1 MKNLFY
7 SFLLLLL
14 SFTFISAGTINSQS
28 IYGDG
33 NVVKESRTVSSF
45 DKIEINGVV
54 NVYLKQGSSE
64 SAVIE
69 ADKNLVPYILTSV
82 KNGTLTIS
90 TKEDFNLK
98 KSTKLNVYVTLTN
111 LTDLECNS
119 VGNVKTESKLDLN
132 NVNIENNSVGNIDL
146 ELDCNKLTLENNSV
160 GNSTLS
166 GNIDIGNIEHNGV
179 GNIKAFDL
187 KADVLTIESN
197 AVGNA
202 EVSSEREIYIELNG
216 MGNINYKGA
225 AAVKKLEKNG
235 LGNIKK
241 N

>member
-28 IYGDG
+28 LYGDG
-33 NVVKESRTVSSF
+33 NVVKENRTVSSF
-45 DKIEINGVV
+45 DKVEINGVV

-64 SAVIE
+64 SAVVE

-98 KSTKLNVYVTLTN
+98 KSTKLKVYVTLKN
-111 LTDLECNS
+111 ITDLECNS

-132 NVNIENNSVGNIDL
+132 DINIENNSVGNIDL

-166 GNIDIGNIEHNGV
+166 GNIDVGNIEHNGV

-235 LGNIKK
+235 FGNIKK

>member
-1 MKNLFY
+1 MKNLIY
-7 SFLLLLL
+7 SVLLLI
-14 SFTFISAGTINSQS
+14 FTFTSADQIHSQS

-33 NVVKESRTVSSF
+33 NIVKESRDISSF
-45 DKIEINGVV
+45 NKIEINGLV
-54 NVYLKQGSSE
+54 NVYLKQGTTE
-64 SAVIE
+64 SVTVE
-69 ADKNLVPYILTSV
+69 ADKNLKPYILTSV
-82 KNGTLTIS
+82 KNGIMNIS

-98 KSTKLNVYVTLTN
+98 KSTKLNVYVTLN
-111 LTDLECNS
+111 NITDLECNG

-132 NVNIENNSVGNIDL
+132 DINIENNSVGNIDL
-146 ELDCNKLTLENNSV
+146 EINSNKLILENNSV
-160 GNSTLS
+160 GNTILT

-187 KADVLTIESN
+187 KSDILTIESN

-235 LGNIKK
+235 FGNIKK
-241 N
+241 Y

>member
-1 MKNLFY
+1 MKNLIY
-7 SFLLLLL
+7 SVLLLI
-14 SFTFISAGTINSQS
+14 FTFTSADQIHSQS

-33 NVVKESRTVSSF
+33 NIVKESRDISSF
-45 DKIEINGVV
+45 NKIEINGLV
-54 NVYLKQGSSE
+54 NVFLKQGTTE
-64 SAVIE
+64 SVTVE
-69 ADKNLVPYILTSV
+69 ADKNLIPYILTSV
-82 KNGTLTIS
+82 KNGTMNIS

-98 KSTKLNVYVTLTN
+98 KSTKLNVYVTLN
-111 LTDLECNS
+111 NITDLECNG

-132 NVNIENNSVGNIDL
+132 DINIENNSVGNIDL
-146 ELDCNKLTLENNSV
+146 EINCNKLILENNSV
-160 GNSTLS
+160 GNTILT

-187 KADVLTIESN
+187 KSDILTIESN

-235 LGNIKK
+235 FGNIKK
-241 N
+241 Y

>member
-7 SFLLLLL
+7 SFLLLLI
-14 SFTFISAGTINSQS
+14 SFTIISAYPVNSQS

-33 NVVKESRTVSSF
+33 NVVKENRTVSSF

-54 NVYLKQGSSE
+54 NVYLRQGSSE

-69 ADKNLVPYILTSV
+69 ADKNLIPYIVTNV
-82 KNGTLTIS
+82 KNGTLIIS
-90 TKEDFNLK
+90 T
-98 KSTKLNVYVTLTN
+98 NVYVTLKN
-111 LTDLECNS
+111 ITDLECNS

-132 NVNIENNSVGNIDL
+132 DINIENNSVGNIDL
-146 ELDCNKLTLENNSV
+146 ELECNKLTLENNSV
-160 GNSTLS
+160 GNSILS
-166 GNIDIGNIEHNGV
+166 GNIDVGNIEHNGV
-179 GNIKAFDL
+179 GNIKAYDL

-235 LGNIKK
+235 FGNIKK

>member
-1 MKNLFY
+1 MKNLIY
-7 SFLLLLL
+7 SVLLLI
-14 SFTFISAGTINSQS
+14 FTFTSADQIHSQS

-33 NVVKESRTVSSF
+33 NIVKESRDISSF
-45 DKIEINGVV
+45 NKIEINGLV
-54 NVYLKQGSSE
+54 NVYLKQGTTE
-64 SAVIE
+64 SVTVE
-69 ADKNLVPYILTSV
+69 ADKNLIPYILTSV
-82 KNGTLTIS
+82 KNGIMNIS

-98 KSTKLNVYVTLTN
+98 KSTKLNVYVTLN
-111 LTDLECNS
+111 NITDLECNG

-132 NVNIENNSVGNIDL
+132 DINIENNSVGNIDL
-146 ELDCNKLTLENNSV
+146 EINCNKLILENNSV
-160 GNSTLS
+160 GNTILT

-187 KADVLTIESN
+187 KSDILTIESN

-235 LGNIKK
+235 FGNIKK
-241 N
+241 Y